1 LFKQDDKPTMPEGFS
16 QLPKTPQPVVNNAQ
30 MAQNVDP
37 ITGLTAT
44 QDRLLSP
51 SDKAYYRN
59 KNRTA

>member
-1 LFKQDDKPTMPEGFS
+1 VAP
-16 QLPKTPQPVVNNAQ
+16 LPFTPQPTVKTVNNMQ
-30 MAQNVDP
+30 QKDP

>member
-1 LFKQDDKPTMPEGFS
+1 MQQK
-16 QLPKTPQPVVNNAQ
+16 
-30 MAQNVDP
+30 DP